1 LKISYKFILWILLV
15 AGIIAAAFFLPVK
28 QWMIIALEWAKD
40 MGVWGPVIVACLYAL
55 GAVFFLPGS
64 FMTMAAGFL
73 FKVFWGSITVSVGST
88 IGACAAFM
96 IARTFGRKW
105 IASKIFKNSQFTA
118 FDHAVKIHAFKVILL
133 TRLSPAF
140 PYNMLNY
147 AFGLTKIEFWKYALG
162 SWIGMIPPTIMYTYF
177 GSGLRSLTEI
187 AAGRPEKEG
196 LERLFFWSGLAVT
209 IAATLFIANLARKT
223 LKHEIPNDYKHSY
236 DSQSGST

>member
-1 LKISYKFILWILLV
+1 MKISYKFILWILLV
-15 AGIIAAAFFLPVK
+15 GGIITAAFFLPIK
-28 QWMIIALEWAKD
+28 QWMIFALEWAQS
-40 MGVWGPVIVACLYAL
+40 MGFWGPVIVACLYAI

-73 FKVFWGSITVSVGST
+73 FKVVLGTITVSVGST

-105 IASKIFKNSQFTA
+105 IAAKIVKNRQFTA
-118 FDHAVKIHAFKVILL
+118 FDHAVKFHAFKVILL

-140 PYNMLNY
+140 PFNMLNY

-162 SWIGMIPPTIMYTYF
+162 SWLGMIPPTIMYTYF

-187 AAGRPEKEG
+187 AAGRHEKG
-196 LERLFFWSGLAVT
+196 TTERLFFWLGLIVT
-209 IAATLFIANLARKT
+209 ISATLFIANLARKA
-223 LKHEIPNDYKHSY
+223 LKQEIPNNYN
-236 DSQSGST
+236 DSSDS

>member
-1 LKISYKFILWILLV
+1 MKRSYKFILWILL
-15 AGIIAAAFFLPVK
+15 AACIITAAIFLPVK
-28 QWMIIALEWAKD
+28 QWVINALEWAKD
-40 MGVWGPVIVACLYAL
+40 AGFWGPVIVACLYAI
-55 GAVFFLPGS
+55 GAILMLPGS

-73 FKVFWGSITVSVGST
+73 FKVVLGTITVSIGST

-105 IASKIFKNSQFTA
+105 VASKIVKSRQFTA
-118 FDHAVKIHAFKVILL
+118 FDHAVKLHAFKIIFL

-187 AAGRPEKEG
+187 AAGRTEKG
-196 LERLFFWSGLAVT
+196 DIERLFFWIGLAVT
-209 IAATLFIANLARKT
+209 ITATLFIANIARKA
-223 LKHEIPNDYKHSY
+223 LKHDIPDNY
-236 DSQSGST
+236 DDPSDNQTTST